1 LSSFIES
8 FSHQLQP
15 NSYPQS
21 NVNCQPNE
29 MAKKLESNICEKN
42 VGQIN
47 VHCGQLKH
55 ANEMGIC
62 EGKTRVGSHILVVFI
77 L

>member
-15 NSYPQS
+15 NGYPQS

-29 MAKKLESNICEKN
+29 MAKKLESNICEKKR
-42 VGQIN
+42 GTDKY
-47 VHCGQLKH
+47 LK
-55 ANEMGIC
+55 A
-62 EGKTRVGSHILVVFI
+62 
-77 L
+77 

>member
-1 LSSFIES
+1 
-8 FSHQLQP
+8 
-15 NSYPQS
+15 
-21 NVNCQPNE
+21 
-29 MAKKLESNICEKN
+29 MAILKATSIANQMKWRKNWSQIFVKKN

>member
-1 LSSFIES
+1 
-8 FSHQLQP
+8 
-15 NSYPQS
+15 
-21 NVNCQPNE
+21 